1 MTTPSELENVAQPEK
16 QSQPVEDNARKFR
29 VEPLDPEFL
38 EKAKS
43 SFLLT
48 VDWFE
53 VGEENEVKL
62 AKKTYQ
68 DGTVKT
74 YLVSKITK
82 DGSRETVRKEI
93 TDENEYLKLLEGS
106 VCHLEKMRYEFDYE
120 QNGIV
125 FDVKYDAFTNSD
137 LRMLEVDAD
146 SEAERNFF
154 ELSDFP
160 SDLTEVTGEMQY
172 YGYRVASIV

>member
-1 MTTPSELENVAQPEK
+1 MTTLSELENTAQP
-16 QSQPVEDNARKFR
+16 QPVEDNARKFL
-29 VEPLDPEFL
+29 VEPLDSKFL

-43 SFLLT
+43 AFLLT

-53 VGEENEVKL
+53 TGEDNEVKV
-62 AKKTYQ
+62 AKKTYE

-82 DGSRETVRKEI
+82 DGSRETVRREI
-93 TDENEYLKLLEGS
+93 TDENEYLKLLEES

-120 QNGIV
+120 QNGTV
-125 FDVKYDAFTNSD
+125 FDVKYDVFSDSD
-137 LRMLEVDAD
+137 LRVLEVDAD
-146 SEAERNFF
+146 GEEERNAF
-154 ELSDFP
+154 ELNDFP
-160 SDLTEVTGEMQY
+160 SELTEVTGEMQY